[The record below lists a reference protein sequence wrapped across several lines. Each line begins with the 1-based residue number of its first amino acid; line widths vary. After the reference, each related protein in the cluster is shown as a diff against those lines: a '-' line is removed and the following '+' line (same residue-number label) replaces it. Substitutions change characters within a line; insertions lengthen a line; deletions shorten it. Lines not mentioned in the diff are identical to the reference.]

1 MGLDG
6 DVGDVPVLG
15 AVIDRTGEAIADP
28 SNDGSSVSSMSG
40 EKSKGFLLVRRLGV
54 LKGAAVLALLCE
66 SKERGEVP
74 LAKLLLSRIIDIIP
88 DISEWGQ
95 GGGSF
100 PSASELVRK
109 PYSSDLTTALGPM
122 FVVTSLPSSPSDAS
136 LTIDAREPRDVLLGR
151 LMLNPPSPPEDNKFD
166 RLVMLI
172 PFGPTRRAPLRL
184 SEAALPPTRVFSK
197 SGLPDLVDVLRYTD
211 DISMFFDDV
220 DFVQKPRSNSSSLV
234 SRKRVTAK
242 AGPFL
247 SS

>member
-6 DVGDVPVLG
+6 DVGDVPVLD

-28 SNDGSSVSSMSG
+28 SNDGSSASSMSG
-40 EKSKGFLLVRRLGV
+40 EKSKGFLLVGRLGV
-54 LKGAAVLALLCE
+54 SKGAAVLALLCE
-66 SKERGEVP
+66 SKERGEAP
-74 LAKLLLSRIIDIIP
+74 LARLPLSRKIDTVIP

-95 GGGSF
+95 GVGSS
-100 PSASELVRK
+100 PSALVRK

-122 FVVTSLPSSPSDAS
+122 CVATSLPSSPSDAS
-136 LTIDAREPRDVLLGR
+136 LTIDTREPRDVLLGR

-184 SEAALPPTRVFSK
+184 SEAALPPTRVLSK

-211 DISMFFDDV
+211 VMLSADV

>member
-6 DVGDVPVLG
+6 DVGDVPVLD

-28 SNDGSSVSSMSG
+28 SNDGSSASSMSG
-40 EKSKGFLLVRRLGV
+40 EKSKGFLLVGLLGV
-54 LKGAAVLALLCE
+54 SKGAAVLALLCE
-66 SKERGEVP
+66 SKERGEAP
-74 LAKLLLSRIIDIIP
+74 LARLPLSRIITVIS

-100 PSASELVRK
+100 PSALVRK

-122 FVVTSLPSSPSDAS
+122 CVATSLPSSPSDAS
-136 LTIDAREPRDVLLGR
+136 LTIDTREPRDVLLGR
-151 LMLNPPSPPEDNKFD
+151 LMLNPPSPPEDSKFD

-184 SEAALPPTRVFSK
+184 SEAALPPTRVLSK

-211 DISMFFDDV
+211 VILSDDV

>member
-6 DVGDVPVLG
+6 DVGDVPILG

-40 EKSKGFLLVRRLGV
+40 EKSKGFLLVSRLGV

-151 LMLNPPSPPEDNKFD
+151 LMLNPPLVRHGGHRCASAKRHYRRQGYSQSPDCPIW
-166 RLVMLI
+166 L
-172 PFGPTRRAPLRL
+172 T
-184 SEAALPPTRVFSK
+184 FSGTPMTFPCFLMMWT
-197 SGLPDLVDVLRYTD
+197 SCE
-211 DISMFFDDV
+211 
-220 DFVQKPRSNSSSLV
+220 SLV
-234 SRKRVTAK
+234 RTHH
-242 AGPFL
+242 L
-247 SS
+247 

>member
-40 EKSKGFLLVRRLGV
+40 EKSKGLLLVSRLGV

-74 LAKLLLSRIIDIIP
+74 LARLLLSRIIDTP
-88 DISEWGQ
+88 PADISEWGQ

-136 LTIDAREPRDVLLGR
+136 LTIDTREPRDVLLGR

-184 SEAALPPTRVFSK
+184 SEAALPPTRVLSK

-211 DISMFFDDV
+211 VMFSDGV
-220 DFVQKPRSNSSSLV
+220 DFVQKPRSNSLSLV
-234 SRKRVTAK
+234 LRKRVTAK

>member
-6 DVGDVPVLG
+6 DVGDVPVLD

-28 SNDGSSVSSMSG
+28 SNDGSSASSMSG
-40 EKSKGFLLVRRLGV
+40 EKSKGFLLVGRLGV
-54 LKGAAVLALLCE
+54 SKGAAVLALLCE
-66 SKERGEVP
+66 SKERGEAP
-74 LAKLLLSRIIDIIP
+74 LARLPLSRKIDTVIP

-95 GGGSF
+95 GGGSS
-100 PSASELVRK
+100 PSALVRK

-122 FVVTSLPSSPSDAS
+122 CVATSLPSSPSDAS
-136 LTIDAREPRDVLLGR
+136 LTIDTREPRDVLLGR

-184 SEAALPPTRVFSK
+184 SEAALPPTRVLSK

-211 DISMFFDDV
+211 VMLSADV